1 MRGMRAEECLDLLEK
16 QLDTMMETGDDRP
29 LRIIHG
35 KGTGALRMAVK
46 KYLSESPYIGD
57 FRTGEPSEGGDGVTV
72 AKLKG

>member
-46 KYLSESPYIGD
+46 KYLSDSPYIGD
-57 FRTGEPSEGGDGVTV
+57 FRVGEQSEGGDGVTV